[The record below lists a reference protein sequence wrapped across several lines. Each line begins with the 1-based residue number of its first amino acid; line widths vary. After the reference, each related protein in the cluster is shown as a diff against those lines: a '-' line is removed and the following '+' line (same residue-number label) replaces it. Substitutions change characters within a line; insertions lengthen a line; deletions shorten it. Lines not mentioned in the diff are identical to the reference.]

1 LTLLRAGNA
10 FVLLNHN
17 NVATKLEL
25 QINDD
30 NNDNSVFCEREETS
44 RRGFLGAAVGLG
56 VSTTSVMLSFSPPAF
71 AAPSQ
76 EEIDKANVVKGYK
89 RLQFLLDNWDKETTV
104 CGMGG
109 DKLERS
115 CDRTPMKVMEYMGYR
130 STTDPLYKGEK
141 TLRRLYDIAPAKR
154 DGEYVEAV
162 ETFAEN
168 ADEASGMAF
177 ISSWGEANPG
187 ESNVLFSARSFFWWL
202 LRTIIHTHNSLLYYS
217 VHFIYLLQVAER
229 TEWSS
234 SSSVQRK
241 MSWPLE
247 IV

>member
-1 LTLLRAGNA
+1 MEFCFHDHFQFCSLIIHISHSPAINVLELRKHNITMWRTVAPVILTLLRAGNA
-10 FVLLNHN
+10 FILPNHN
-17 NVATKLEL
+17 NVVSQLEL
-25 QINDD
+25 QINDN

-44 RRGFLGAAVGLG
+44 RRGFLGTAVGLG

-115 CDRTPMKVMEYMGYR
+115 CDRTPMKVMEYMGYK

-177 ISSWGEANPG
+177 ISSWGESNPG
-187 ESNVLFSARSFFWWL
+187 EPNCIIMRS
-202 LRTIIHTHNSLLYYS
+202 
-217 VHFIYLLQVAER
+217 
-229 TEWSS
+229 
-234 SSSVQRK
+234 
-241 MSWPLE
+241 
-247 IV
+247 